1 MRIVLCD
8 DHTLLVEAFRT
19 ALQSAGHEVVA
30 VASTPEGG
38 HRAVLEH
45 DPDVCLLDVVFPAG
59 SGLDAAARIAAGRTG
74 CRVLMLSARADPLLV
89 QAALAAGAA
98 GFVLKDESIAGI
110 LRALDRV
117 AAGDVAIDPA
127 LLRAAVRARPI
138 AGGPAGQRLSVLSGR
153 ERQVLRGIVAGRS
166 TKEIARSMGV
176 STSTAGTH
184 VQNVL
189 TKLGVHSRLQAVALV
204 AREGLADELHDPDS

>member
-8 DHTLLVEAFRT
+8 DHRLLIEAFRT
-19 ALQSAGHEVVA
+19 ALQFAGHAVVA
-30 VASTPEGG
+30 LAETPEDG

-59 SGLDAAARIAAGRTG
+59 SGLDAAARIAADRPS
-74 CRVLMLSARADPLLV
+74 CRVIMLSARSDPLLV
-89 QAALAAGAA
+89 QAALAAGAD
-98 GFVLKDESIAGI
+98 GFLLKDESIAGI
-110 LRALDRV
+110 LLALDRV
-117 AAGDVAIDPA
+117 AAGDVAIDPT
-127 LLRAAVRARPI
+127 LLRAAVRARP
-138 AGGPAGQRLSVLSGR
+138 AGGPPGDRLRRLSGR
-153 ERQVLRGIVAGRS
+153 EREVLRGVVAGRS
-166 TKEIARSMGV
+166 TKEIARAMGV

-204 AREGLADELHDPDS
+204 AREGLAAELRRPDR